1 MPTSNDHKA
10 NSAKGGRIGGPKSP
24 TNFRNNP
31 NLASE
36 AGKKSKRGPN
46 KIRCDWCGDEI
57 QKGTLVQ
64 HAKVE
69 HPNLYKK
76 FFEGNEEAQKNAEL

>member
-1 MPTSNDHKA
+1 MPANDDFRA
-10 NSAKGGRIGGPKSP
+10 NAAKGGRVGGPISP
-24 TNFRNNP
+24 TNFKNNP
-31 NLASE
+31 ALASA

-46 KIRCDWCGDEI
+46 KVRCDWCGDEI
-57 QKGTLVQ
+57 GKGGLVD

-76 FFEGNEEAQKNAEL
+76 YFEQEQEAINA